1 MSNEIMKQRV
11 QQALNEELAHI
22 HTTSRER
29 DQLYENA
36 IGGKVMKHKMKTG
49 LVLALV
55 LVLVSAVAVAAVQA
69 SSRIRI
75 IRRSSWPV

>member
-36 IGGKVMKHKMKTG
+36 IGGKVMKHKLKTG

-55 LVLVSAVAVAAVQA
+55 LVLGTNMI
-69 SSRIRI
+69 SRRL
-75 IRRSSWPV
+75 SGKSVW